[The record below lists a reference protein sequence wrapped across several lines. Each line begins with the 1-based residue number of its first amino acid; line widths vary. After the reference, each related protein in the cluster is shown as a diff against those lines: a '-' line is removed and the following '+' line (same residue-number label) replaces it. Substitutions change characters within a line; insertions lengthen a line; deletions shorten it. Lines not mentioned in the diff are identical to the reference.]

1 MGKYAAWSAKH
12 FHNALKAPSTPT
24 ALCWPSG
31 CAAWSLDPIKTCG
44 KVCVVYSTI
53 HIIEILFMVW
63 KLATIVKAAAADTAV
78 ATTRT
83 QSDADIGSS
92 ATLRAL
98 VVCLSEDSLT
108 IN

>member
-1 MGKYAAWSAKH
+1 M
-12 FHNALKAPSTPT
+12 
-24 ALCWPSG
+24 
-31 CAAWSLDPIKTCG
+31 KTCG
-44 KVCVVYSTI
+44 KACVVYSAI
-53 HIIEILFMVW
+53 HIIETLFMVG
-63 KLATIVKAAAADTAV
+63 KLAAIVKAAAADTAV

-98 VVCLSEDSLT
+98 VVCLSENSHT

>member
-1 MGKYAAWSAKH
+1 
-12 FHNALKAPSTPT
+12 
-24 ALCWPSG
+24 
-31 CAAWSLDPIKTCG
+31 
-44 KVCVVYSTI
+44 
-53 HIIEILFMVW
+53 MVW